1 MLGSG
6 GIPDGAM
13 GSLYH
18 EKQVQL
24 LCGVHALNTLL
35 QGPYFTS
42 EDLREIAAEFDQRER
57 DLMKEAGVDSADFLR
72 YMAEDSGNAAVDGN
86 FSIQVLTK
94 ALEIWNVDC
103 VPVTDTTHSEALIN
117 PHAEMAFLCNLD
129 QHWFAVRKS
138 KTASPT
144 VNAEAAVCGD
154 GLCRQTLKILMT
166 TRLGQ

>member
-1 MLGSG
+1 MHLSKKVTKGSAPSLLGSG
-6 GIPDGAM
+6 GIPDGTM

-57 DLMKEAGVDSADFLR
+57 DLMKEAGVDSADFMR

-86 FSIQVLTK
+86 FSIQCSRRRWRYGT
-94 ALEIWNVDC
+94 W
-103 VPVTDTTHSEALIN
+103 
-117 PHAEMAFLCNLD
+117 
-129 QHWFAVRKS
+129 
-138 KTASPT
+138 TACP
-144 VNAEAAVCGD
+144 
-154 GLCRQTLKILMT
+154 
-166 TRLGQ
+166 

>member
-1 MLGSG
+1 
-6 GIPDGAM
+6 M

-72 YMAEDSGNAAVDGN
+72 YMAEDSGLRG
-86 FSIQVLTK
+86 
-94 ALEIWNVDC
+94 
-103 VPVTDTTHSEALIN
+103 
-117 PHAEMAFLCNLD
+117 
-129 QHWFAVRKS
+129 
-138 KTASPT
+138 
-144 VNAEAAVCGD
+144 
-154 GLCRQTLKILMT
+154 
-166 TRLGQ
+166 RLGAGNDLCLVPTCNILSCRCLVAVHAMDLLL